1 MLWKEWEFGLNGVKQ
16 AKDFSY
22 HERGANKFSYSR
34 RKVFWDAVIQMIGKG
49 FTSDT
54 AIDRIYLVYGE
65 RRSIIRILR
74 MMAQDRRDK
83 VDRL

>member
-1 MLWKEWEFGLNGVKQ
+1 MLWKEWEFGLNGMKS
-16 AKDFSY
+16 AKDFTY
-22 HERGANKFSYSR
+22 HERGANKFNYCR
-34 RKVFWDAVIQMIGKG
+34 RKVFWDAEIQMIGKG

-54 AIDRIYLVYGE
+54 AIDQIYLVYGE